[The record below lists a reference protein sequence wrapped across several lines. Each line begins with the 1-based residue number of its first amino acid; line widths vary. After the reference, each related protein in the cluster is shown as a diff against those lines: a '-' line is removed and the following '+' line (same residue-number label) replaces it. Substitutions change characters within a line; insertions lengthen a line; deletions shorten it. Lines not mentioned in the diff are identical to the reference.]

1 MNKYDADCI
10 LLEITRLSANE
21 WRVTVVDGDTSRG
34 EVESLT
40 KLNGMMLKSRAL
52 RYEGD
57 DMVGDFLGLL
67 DEEFTDI
74 GANFDT
80 TIHPV
85 YGAATYV
92 VVLTPA
98 G

>member
-1 MNKYDADCI
+1 MVKYEADCI

-21 WRVTVVDGDTSRG
+21 WRVVVVDGDTSRG
-34 EVESLT
+34 EVASLV
-40 KLNGMMLKSRAL
+40 KLDGMLLKSRAL

-57 DMVGDFLGLL
+57 EMAGDFLDML
-67 DEEFTDI
+67 DNEFTDL

>member
-34 EVESLT
+34 EVESLA
-40 KLNGMMLKSRAL
+40 KLDGMLLLSRAL

-57 DMVGDFLGLL
+57 DMVSDFLGML
-67 DEEFTDI
+67 DNEFTDL

-92 VVLTPA
+92 VILTPA

>member
-10 LLEITRLSANE
+10 LLEITRISANE
-21 WRVTVVDGDTSRG
+21 WRVKVVDADTSRG
-34 EVESLT
+34 EVESLA
-40 KLNGMMLKSRAL
+40 KLDGMLLKSRAL

-57 DMVGDFLGLL
+57 EMVGDFLGLL
-67 DEEFTDI
+67 NEEFTDI
-74 GANFDT
+74 GANFDA

-92 VVLTPA
+92 VILTPA

>member
-1 MNKYDADCI
+1 MVKYEADCI

-21 WRVTVVDGDTSRG
+21 WRVVVVDGDTSRG
-34 EVESLT
+34 EVVSLA
-40 KLNGMMLKSRAL
+40 KLDGMLLKSRAL

-57 DMVGDFLGLL
+57 EMVGDFLGLL
-67 DEEFTDI
+67 DDEFTDI
-74 GANFDT
+74 GANFDA

-85 YGAATYV
+85 HGAATYV
-92 VVLTPA
+92 VILTPA

>member
-21 WRVTVVDGDTSRG
+21 WRVTVVDGDTIRG
-34 EVESLT
+34 EVASLT
-40 KLNGMMLKSRAL
+40 KLDGMLLKSRAL

-57 DMVGDFLGLL
+57 DRVGDFLGLL

-74 GANFDT
+74 GANFDA